1 MEGQCQTSKKRVRK
15 DLNSLNHMMFIVKN
29 RLMNGVLKS

>member
-15 DLNSLNHMMFIVKN
+15 DLNSLNHMIVIVKN
-29 RLMNGVLKS
+29 RLINERVQI